1 MVSVMTIVLR
11 ARTGMLFAAVALAL
25 SAGGCAPALHGSG
38 ETGGTI
44 SQLQLLPGAN
54 ELGAEAMAA
63 NYCSQYGR
71 SAHIA
76 NEDLGLLWSS
86 TYQFDCV
93 N

>member
-1 MVSVMTIVLR
+1 
-11 ARTGMLFAAVALAL
+11 MLFAMLAL
-25 SAGGCAPALHGSG
+25 GLSIGGCAPGLHGSG
-38 ETGGTI
+38 ESGGTI
-44 SQLQLLPGAN
+44 GQFQLLPGAN

-76 NEDLGLLWSS
+76 SEDLGLLWSS
-86 TYQFDCV
+86 TYKFDCV